1 MILLRTKIKCRRGQ
15 CRCRGRLSGR
25 AAPLAWRSL
34 SESILIGFVSSSGK
48 GTAICPR
55 VFVCVCLCFFIC
67 LCMGVYACLICVFVF
82 VFLFV
87 CLYLFMF
94 TSLCVCAW
102 VCMFDHISKHCEKGR
117 RRRRS
122 ITESI
127 PVLLLKCSF
136 IDFPP
141 SPTHSPNPNP
151 TQPHPTPPIPTQPH
165 PIPLREG
172 NVQPSQRLL

>member
-1 MILLRTKIKCRRGQ
+1 M
-15 CRCRGRLSGR
+15 
-25 AAPLAWRSL
+25 SL
-34 SESILIGFVSSSGK
+34 SRPPLGASSASRLEEPFGIHFNWLCFVVRERDCNLP
-48 GTAICPR
+48 AR
-55 VFVCVCLCFFIC
+55 VCLCVCLCFFIC
-67 LCMGVYACLICVFVF
+67 LYMGVYTCLICVFVI

-102 VCMFDHISKHCEKGR
+102 ACMFDHISKHCEKGR

-151 TQPHPTPPIPTQPH
+151 TQPHPSPPNPTQSLSEKVTYSLH
-165 PIPLREG
+165 RGCYDVIDLG
-172 NVQPSQRLL
+172 AGTGMDDK